1 MRTAARSSADGQS
14 EMLPSHTPTRPSSVT
29 SRVYCTIRPF
39 GRRWSHGRS
48 GDLEARLAL
57 LEAEQAILKNLYRYG
72 HSIDYGDEEGWVD
85 CFTEDGV
92 FDVRARLSHQPNRV
106 ISGRDELRAFIKRH
120 TRAPELWHKHLL
132 IEPLI
137 EVDGDTA
144 TVRSYL
150 AVVMEHDDE
159 PIVRV
164 FGRYRRHARTLPR
177 RALALPRARSP
188 RSSRCAE
195 GCRRSSTA
203 GRQQA

>member
-1 MRTAARSSADGQS
+1 MA
-14 EMLPSHTPTRPSSVT
+14 
-29 SRVYCTIRPF
+29 
-39 GRRWSHGRS
+39 S

-72 HSIDYGDEEGWVD
+72 HAIDYGDEEAWVD

-106 ISGRDELRAFIKRH
+106 ISGRHELRAFIQRH

-144 TVRSYL
+144 TMQCYL
-150 AVVMEHDDE
+150 VAITTDRRIAATGV
-159 PIVRV
+159 
-164 FGRYRRHARTLPR
+164 YRDRLRKVGGHWLFSLRHVDVDTRPTD
-177 RALALPRARSP
+177 
-188 RSSRCAE
+188 
-195 GCRRSSTA
+195 
-203 GRQQA
+203 